1 MAHTIA
7 CNLSVIAAVAS
18 FAALAWAVAG
28 AVAGL
33 AMAAATACAL
43 AVQEDALDRIR
54 RHSHIATVGC
64 LTCSPARSRSMLLGR
79 GRGHD

>member
-7 CNLSVIAAVAS
+7 RNLPAVAAVAS
-18 FAALAWAVAG
+18 FAALGWAVAG

-43 AVQEDALDRIR
+43 AAQEGALDRIH
-54 RHSHIATVGC
+54 RHSHIGDGRVPHVQPGGFKVHV
-64 LTCSPARSRSMLLGR
+64 ARARTWS
-79 GRGHD
+79 